1 MSQDFTI
8 AIIEDHESL
17 REMMVNHFK
26 KENFK
31 VFGGSMAEE
40 LDEYFKKNIAHLLI
54 LDVNL
59 PGEDGLSIAKR
70 YREAY
75 PKINIIILT
84 VRTEP
89 KDKILG
95 YGTGADMYLAK
106 PVSIEELNAAVLS
119 IRRRLLQ
126 EDASKE
132 HPKLEVTKRQLSFK
146 NLKTQLSSQEVLV
159 LKKFID
165 SPENIVEYWE
175 ILELLEK
182 EFTEKNKTAIT
193 VYIHRLNKKLE
204 EVKMENPAIQ
214 SVWKKGYQLTQKIII
229 L

>member
-1 MSQDFTI
+1 MNINFTI

-17 REMMVNHFK
+17 REMMNNHFQ
-26 KENFK
+26 KEGYK
-31 VFGGSMAEE
+31 VFVGSTGDE
-40 LDEYFKKNIAHLLI
+40 LDHFFENNRADLLI

-59 PGEDGLSIAKR
+59 PGEDGLSIARR
-70 YREAY
+70 YRQAY
-75 PKINIIILT
+75 PSISIIILT

-89 KDKILG
+89 KDRMMS
-95 YGTGADMYLAK
+95 YGTGADIYMAK
-106 PVSIEELNAAVLS
+106 PASIEELNAAVLS
-119 IRRRLLQ
+119 IRRRLSQ
-126 EDASKE
+126 EDSSKE
-132 HPKLEVTKRQLSFK
+132 HPKLEVAKRQLTYKDS
-146 NLKTQLSSQEVLV
+146 KTQLGSQEAVL

-204 EVKMENPAIQ
+204 EVGMEDPAIQ
-214 SVWKKGYQLTQKIII
+214 SIWKKGYQLTEKIIV